1 MSSSDLVD
9 FMLTPNCD
17 EIFDAIFQKRSLSDW
32 RGTKRFEL
40 LNARIA
46 DRSIQINISSGP
58 SDDYLHDLFEKRK
71 KLHPAE
77 QGKIM
82 DSIYDKDLPIK
93 DFMDALLP
101 GRNVKEKGIMPIE
114 IRQCV
119 LPDIH
124 NNPEIA
130 FALANGVNQTA
141 FDHPGA
147 RALVMHRWRQ
157 AKSWYRANLLNNL
170 LLALSFL
177 IASFLINELD
187 WRGHH
192 REAYKWERYALA
204 SFAFMLW
211 IRNIFN
217 EIMQM
222 VGLAMMSHFR
232 EVYCS
237 EVGNVMDI
245 IRLVLTGFGIVMI
258 IAADH
263 YGVADDMNWYR
274 IFLAVVMFLLWLKVL
289 YCQRGFDSM
298 GMYMLPILVAVRSTW
313 NFILVMI
320 WPAIGFANC
329 YFMLNVYPEF
339 FRAVT
344 LVYRMGFVGDFD
356 VEEVED
362 IDPEYVP
369 KEDGDGT
376 LEVDDPKWTT
386 YHAVFIIFTFVVTL
400 SFAIVMMNIFIGVV
414 GEAYNTAY
422 SNRTRIFLHNRA
434 CIGFEHL
441 AVQTAFDRFFGGL
454 SAVTCTRRRS
464 DITINDGSQRF
475 LWYSRPKNM
484 EELGLPDDDD
494 DENNAD
500 NTHDLIKNVMNEVL
514 ELKTLITAKQQ
525 EEDESNNVPRSSRRD
540 KMR

>member
-1 MSSSDLVD
+1 
-9 FMLTPNCD
+9 
-17 EIFDAIFQKRSLSDW
+17 
-32 RGTKRFEL
+32 
-40 LNARIA
+40 
-46 DRSIQINISSGP
+46 
-58 SDDYLHDLFEKRK
+58 
-71 KLHPAE
+71 
-77 QGKIM
+77 
-82 DSIYDKDLPIK
+82 
-93 DFMDALLP
+93 
-101 GRNVKEKGIMPIE
+101 
-114 IRQCV
+114 
-119 LPDIH
+119 
-124 NNPEIA
+124 
-130 FALANGVNQTA
+130 
-141 FDHPGA
+141 
-147 RALVMHRWRQ
+147 
-157 AKSWYRANLLNNL
+157 
-170 LLALSFL
+170 
-177 IASFLINELD
+177 
-187 WRGHH
+187 
-192 REAYKWERYALA
+192 
-204 SFAFMLW
+204 
-211 IRNIFN
+211 
-217 EIMQM
+217 
-222 VGLAMMSHFR
+222 
-232 EVYCS
+232 
-237 EVGNVMDI
+237 
-245 IRLVLTGFGIVMI
+245 
-258 IAADH
+258 
-263 YGVADDMNWYR
+263 
-274 IFLAVVMFLLWLKVL
+274 
-289 YCQRGFDSM
+289 M

-362 IDPEYVP
+362 IDPEFVP

-386 YHAVFIIFTFVVTL
+386 YHAAFIIFTFVVTL

-454 SAVTCTRRRS
+454 SAATCTRRRS

-514 ELKTLITAKQQ
+514 ELRTIITTKQQ